1 MSLPGSIFKKR
12 VPSIMQMESLECG
25 AASLTMILAYYGKW
39 LPLEEVRVS
48 CGVSRDGSNLKDIA
62 DAGAMYGLV
71 PSAYKCDV
79 EDLVTVDLPAIIHW
93 NFNHFVV
100 LVKVKSN
107 YAIINDPARGRV
119 KISIEELDSA
129 FTGVVMCFEKGPD
142 FVPSGKPKSVIKF
155 VRNRL
160 RGTLEPFLFV
170 MISGFLI
177 TLTDII
183 VPIASRLFFD
193 NILVPADAFI
203 PKRSEWFF
211 PLISF
216 MVFLVIFKLVTAG
229 LKEIYNL
236 KIRARLAISASTSFI
251 WHILRLPME
260 FFSQRTVGDIAE
272 RQSSNEGIAQS
283 LIQELAPV
291 VLNLFMLIFYFIVL
305 LKISAILTIIG
316 ILACIINIFLSMYI
330 SNKRVNFSR
339 LQMQDEGKLAASTV
353 SGINMIET
361 IKAAGAENGFFEKW
375 AGYQA
380 LVNSAKVKTEKVN
393 KYLGALPEIVTE
405 ISIFAT
411 CLTGAALMMTT
422 KYFTLGLLMQFQAYF
437 RNFVEPVDDIR
448 AAGQKVQETKTLM
461 ERVEDVM
468 NYPPDVEHVSSDEI
482 EKDGNKGVYK
492 KLTGNIE
499 IKNLTFGYK
508 KLSKPLIENFSLTLK
523 PGKKVALVGPSGC
536 GKSTISNLISGLY
549 KPWSGS
555 ILFDGIEISKIKRNI
570 FTASLA
576 VVDQDVSM
584 FEDTILDNIKMWD
597 KSIEDFEVIMAARD
611 ADMHTDIVGREGG
624 YNAIVKENGK
634 NFSGGQRQRIEIAR
648 TLAQDPTIIV
658 LDEATSALDAET
670 EYKVVKAIEARGI
683 TCIVV
688 AHRLSTIR
696 DCDEI
701 IVLDKGKIVQRG
713 THEELYNVEG
723 FYRKLISVE

>member
-1 MSLPGSIFKKR
+1 MAFLDFAFKKR

-62 DAGAMYGLV
+62 DAGTMYGLI

-100 LVKVKSN
+100 LVKIKSH

-129 FTGVVMCFEKGPD
+129 FTGVVMCFEKGPN

-155 VRNRL
+155 VKNRL
-160 RGTLEPFLFV
+160 KGTLEPFLFV

-183 VPIASRLFFD
+183 IPILSRLFFD
-193 NILVPADAFI
+193 NVLIPDANLSPKGAD
-203 PKRSEWFF
+203 WFL
-211 PLISF
+211 PLIYF
-216 MVFLVIFKLVTAG
+216 MLFLVIFRLFTASI
-229 LKEIYNL
+229 KEIYIL
-236 KIRARLAISASTSFI
+236 KMRARLAISASSSFI
-251 WHILRLPME
+251 WHVLKLPME

-272 RQSSNEGIAQS
+272 RQSSNEGIAHS

-291 VLNLFMLIFYFIVL
+291 VLNLFMLVFYFVVL
-305 LKISAILTIIG
+305 LKISTILTIIG
-316 ILACIINIFLSMYI
+316 ILACVINIFLSMYI
-330 SNKRVNFSR
+330 SSKRVNFSR
-339 LQMQDEGKLAASTV
+339 LQMQDEGKLASSTV
-353 SGINMIET
+353 SGIKMIET

-405 ISIFAT
+405 ISVFAT
-411 CLTGAALMMTT
+411 SLTGAALMMTT
-422 KYFTLGLLMQFQAYF
+422 NYFTLGLLMQFQAYF
-437 RNFVEPVDDIR
+437 RSFVEPVDDIR
-448 AAGQKVQETKTLM
+448 AAGQKVQETRTLM

-468 NYPPDVEHVSSDEI
+468 NYAPDVVFDSSDEI
-482 EKDGNKGVYK
+482 EKSDSKGIYK

-508 KLSKPLIENFSLTLK
+508 RLSKPLIENFSLTLK

-536 GKSTISNLISGLY
+536 GKSTISSLISGLY

-555 ILFDGIEISKIKRNI
+555 ILFDGLEISKIKRNV

-576 VVDQDVSM
+576 VVDQDISM
-584 FEDTILDNIKMWD
+584 FEDTILDNIKVWD

-611 ADMHTDIVGREGG
+611 ADMHMDIVGREGG

-713 THEELYNVEG
+713 THEDLYNVEG
-723 FYRKLISVE
+723 FYKKLISVE